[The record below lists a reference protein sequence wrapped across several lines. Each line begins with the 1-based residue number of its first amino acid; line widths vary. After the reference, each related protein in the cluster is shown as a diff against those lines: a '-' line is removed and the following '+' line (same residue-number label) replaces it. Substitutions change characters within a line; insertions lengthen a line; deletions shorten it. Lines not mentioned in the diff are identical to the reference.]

1 MAVPAAATVQATAA
15 AAVTAGMKDGRRE
28 EEEGLL
34 GFPGGGN
41 DEKGNRSDTIAHS
54 LTP

>member
-1 MAVPAAATVQATAA
+1 MAVPAAATVQATA

-28 EEEGLL
+28 EEEGLI

-41 DEKGNRSDTIAHS
+41 DEKGNRSDTIAHCRT
-54 LTP
+54 L